1 MLYIETNTAS
11 YQAIRKSL
19 DAVYPQAKTE
29 HIFTDEALRALGFV
43 DFPPCLFS
51 LDMNWDEYQEMM
63 DEFINLEVDAFNTPD
78 GKLPAKDDEDYLIYM
93 KHGWLWDMFFNAKK
107 WEA

>member
-1 MLYIETNTAS
+1 MLYVETSTAS
-11 YQAIRKSL
+11 YQAIRQSL

-29 HIFTDEALRALGFV
+29 HIATDEALRALGFV

-51 LDMNWDEYQEMM
+51 LDMTQDEYREMM
-63 DEFINLEVDAFNTPD
+63 DEFINLEVDAFNTAD
-78 GKLPAKDDEDYLIYM
+78 GKPPAKDDEYYLRYM
-93 KHGWLWDMFFNAKK
+93 KHGWLWDMFFNAKM